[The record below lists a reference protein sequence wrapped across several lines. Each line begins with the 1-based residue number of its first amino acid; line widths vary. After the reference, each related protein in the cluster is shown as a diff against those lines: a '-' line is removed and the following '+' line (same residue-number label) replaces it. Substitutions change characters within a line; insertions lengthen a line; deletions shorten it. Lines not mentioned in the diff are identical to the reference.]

1 MSYEFTVAPVLH
13 LLKSIMILNKA
24 IIHCHDSSVFL
35 LVEGLNLVIFFP
47 PTASIK
53 VC

>member
-24 IIHCHDSSVFL
+24 IIHCHDSSIFL
-35 LVEGLNLVIFFP
+35 LAEGLVFFFSP
-47 PTASIK
+47 AASIK

>member
-35 LVEGLNLVIFFP
+35 LVEGLILSFFSP
-47 PTASIK
+47 LQPA
-53 VC
+53 